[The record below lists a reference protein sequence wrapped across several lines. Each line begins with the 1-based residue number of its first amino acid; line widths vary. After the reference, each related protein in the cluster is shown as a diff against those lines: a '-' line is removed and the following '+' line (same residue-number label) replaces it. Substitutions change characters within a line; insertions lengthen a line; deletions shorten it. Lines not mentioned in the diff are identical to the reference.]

1 MRPNWSMRIAIWS
14 AFLVLALAVSTDFA
28 DASPKQAGGARQSVT
43 FEPLLRWRAGVLAGD
58 RAALSQFYSTTPPAQ
73 AKTADGSYS
82 DPDEEPL
89 FWSALAAQHIAN
101 LNPKILQIVHQPDG
115 TIVLVLRIEF
125 SLGPDTA
132 QKPFVVGGGQFW
144 MKQGTAWKI
153 VYTER
158 SDLAPREAERLPEPT
173 TPNVNLYP
181 PTEQASADVQTALA
195 AAAKDHKRVLLVF
208 GGNWCYDCH
217 VLDSAFHSAKIAPL
231 LAAAYHLVH
240 VNIGNMD
247 TNLDIA
253 QKYQVPIDKG
263 VPALAVLAPDGS
275 VVFSQ
280 KNGEF
285 ESSVA
290 LAPQDVIAFLQKWKP
305 ATGR

>member
-1 MRPNWSMRIAIWS
+1 MRPNWSIRAAIFS
-14 AFLVLALAVSTDFA
+14 GFLMFGLACPASFA
-28 DASPKQAGGARQSVT
+28 GASLKQAAGSNPSIA
-43 FEPLLRWRAGVLAGD
+43 FEPLARWRAAVAAGD
-58 RAALSQFYSTTPPAQ
+58 PSALAQFYSTTPPAQ
-73 AKTADGSYS
+73 TKTADGSYS
-82 DPDEEPL
+82 DPGEEPL
-89 FWSALAAQHIAN
+89 FWSALGAQHIAN
-101 LNPKILQIVHQPDG
+101 LNPKILEIERQPNG
-115 TIVLVLRIEF
+115 TVVLVLRIEF

-195 AAAKDHKRVLLVF
+195 AAVKDHKRVLLVF

-217 VLDSAFHSAKIAPL
+217 VLDAAFRSPKIAPL
-231 LAAAYHLVH
+231 LAAGYHLVH

-275 VVFSQ
+275 VIFSQ
-280 KNGEF
+280 KSGEF
-285 ESSVA
+285 ESSLK
-290 LAPQDVIAFLQKWKP
+290 LAPQDVIAFLQEWKP
-305 ATGR
+305 AGGR